1 MSELT
6 LPKQVIKAAR
16 KSPKNMIIYGPPKI
30 GKTTALSQ
38 LENCLIIDLED
49 GSDMVDALKIKVN
62 SLAELAQVGQAI
74 MSEGKPYKYIAIDTI
89 TQLEVWCEDEAK
101 QLYRATPMGKNFDKD
116 NKGLSVLS
124 LPNGA
129 GYLYLRR
136 AFMKWFNRLSQL
148 APHVIFVG
156 HLKDK
161 YLTKNGKEVKANDLS
176 LSGKLREIACA
187 NSDAIGYV
195 YRGDK
200 TTKISFDSTNDDTA
214 GSRCEHLRGL
224 DAKLEWTNI
233 FID

>member
-1 MSELT
+1 
-6 LPKQVIKAAR
+6 
-16 KSPKNMIIYGPPKI
+16 
-30 GKTTALSQ
+30 
-38 LENCLIIDLED
+38 
-49 GSDMVDALKIKVN
+49 
-62 SLAELAQVGQAI
+62 

-89 TQLEVWCEDEAK
+89 TQLEVWCEEEAK

-224 DAKLEWTNI
+224 DAELEWTKI

>member
-1 MSELT
+1 MNELT
-6 LPKQVIKAAR
+6 LPKQVVKAAR

-30 GKTTALSQ
+30 GKTTALSK
-38 LENCLIIDLED
+38 LDNCLIIDLEE
-49 GSDMVDALKIKVN
+49 GSDMVDALKIKVR
-62 SLAELAQVGQAI
+62 SLAELAQVGKAI
-74 MSEGKPYKYIAIDTI
+74 MSDGKPYKYIAIDTI

-148 APHVIFVG
+148 ADHVIFVG

-187 NSDAIGYV
+187 NADAIGYV
-195 YRGDK
+195 YRGDN

-224 DAKLEWTNI
+224 DAELEWTKI

>member
-6 LPKQVIKAAR
+6 LPKKVIKATR

-30 GKTTALSQ
+30 GKTTALSK

-62 SLAELAQVGQAI
+62 SLAELAEVGKAI
-74 MSEGKPYKYIAIDTI
+74 ISEGKPYKYIAIDTI
-89 TQLEVWCEDEAK
+89 TQLEVWCEEEAK
-101 QLYRATPMGKNFDKD
+101 KMYQETPMGKNFDPQ

-124 LPNGA
+124 LPQGA
-129 GYLYLRR
+129 GYLWLRK
-136 AFMKWFNRLSQL
+136 AFMKWFHRLSKL
-148 APHVIFVG
+148 ADHVIFVG

-176 LSGKLREIACA
+176 LTGKLREITCA
-187 NSDAIGYV
+187 STDAIGLV
-195 YRGDK
+195 YRGEGV
-200 TTKISFDSTNDDTA
+200 TKISFDSTNDDTA

-224 DAKLEWTNI
+224 DAELEWGKI

>member
-6 LPKQVIKAAR
+6 LPTGVKLPQITEEHDYLW
-16 KSPKNMIIYGPPKI
+16 STKI
-30 GKTTALSQ
+30 GKTTALSK
-38 LENCLIIDLED
+38 LDNCLIIDLEE
-49 GSDMVDALKIKVN
+49 GSDMVDALKIKVR
-62 SLAELAQVGQAI
+62 SLAELAQVGKAI
-74 MSEGKPYKYIAIDTI
+74 MSDGKPYKYVAVDTI

-148 APHVIFVG
+148 ADHVIFVG

-161 YLTKNGKEVKANDLS
+161 YLTKNE
-176 LSGKLREIACA
+176 
-187 NSDAIGYV
+187 
-195 YRGDK
+195 RG
-200 TTKISFDSTNDDTA
+200 
-214 GSRCEHLRGL
+214 
-224 DAKLEWTNI
+224 
-233 FID
+233 

>member
-1 MSELT
+1 MELPT
-6 LPKQVIKAAR
+6 KVIKASR
-16 KSPKNMIIYGPPKI
+16 KSPKNMIIYGAPKI
-30 GKTTALSQ
+30 GKTTSLSAL
-38 LENCLIIDLED
+38 EGCLIIDLED
-49 GSDMVDALKIKVN
+49 GSDMVNALKVKAN
-62 SLAELAQVGQAI
+62 SLAELAKIGKAI
-74 MSEGKPYKYIAIDTI
+74 ISEGKPYKYIAIDTI
-89 TQLEVWCEDEAK
+89 TQLEVWCEEDAK
-101 QLYRATPMGKNFDKD
+101 DLYRLTPMGKNFDKD
-116 NKGLSVLS
+116 NKGLSVLT

-200 TTKISFDSTNDDTA
+200 TTKFT
-214 GSRCEHLRGL
+214 L
-224 DAKLEWTNI
+224 
-233 FID
+233 